1 VDLNLTSRVAIV
13 TGGSKGIGRAAALR
27 LVEEGASV
35 LICARNRDSLDETV
49 RLAKPA
55 GEAQIDSIEADL
67 TRIEDIKRVV
77 ERCVA
82 RFGGIDIL
90 VNNAGSA
97 RTGDFRELSDQ
108 AWQDDWMLKFF
119 GYVRAAREAFPHM
132 SGRRGAVVVN
142 VIGAAALRPS
152 ANYMIG
158 GAINAA
164 LNNFTK
170 SLAAEG
176 ARHGIRVAGINP
188 GPILTERLTTMFPK
202 GADPEALKK
211 MTPLGRPG
219 KPEEVADLIAFLA
232 SDRAAFIHAA
242 NITIDGGS
250 NPGLM
255 G

>member
-1 VDLNLTSRVAIV
+1 MQLNLTRRIAIV

-27 LVEEGASV
+27 LLEEGASV

-49 RLAKPA
+49 KLAKQG
-55 GEAQIDSIEADL
+55 GEARIDSVEADL
-67 TRIEDIKRVV
+67 TRIEDIERMIA
-77 ERCVA
+77 RCVD

-97 RTGDFRELSDQ
+97 RTGDFSRLSDQ
-108 AWQDDWMLKFF
+108 AWQDDWQLKFF
-119 GYVRAAREAFPHM
+119 GYVRAARLVFPHM
-132 SGRRGAVVVN
+132 RGRSGAVVVN

-176 ARHGIRVAGINP
+176 ARHGIRVTGINP
-188 GPILTERLTTMFPK
+188 GPIMTERLMKMFQG
-202 GADPEALKK
+202 GADPETLKK
-211 MTPLGRPG
+211 ITPLGRAG

-232 SDRAAFIHAA
+232 SDRASFIHGA

>member
-1 VDLNLTSRVAIV
+1 MELNLDGKVTIV
-13 TGGSKGIGRAAALR
+13 TGGSKGIGRATALQ
-27 LVEEGASV
+27 LLAEGASV
-35 LICARNRDSLDETV
+35 LVCARGQEALDDTV
-49 RLAKPA
+49 TAA
-55 GEAQIDSIEADL
+55 GPKMREHIAGVAADL
-67 TRIEDIKRVV
+67 TDSAAITRVV
-77 ERCVA
+77 ARCVE
-82 RFGGIDIL
+82 RFGRVDIL
-90 VNNAGSA
+90 INNAGSA
-97 RTGDFRELSDQ
+97 RTGPFLELSDE
-108 AWQDDWMLKFF
+108 AWLNDWTLKFF
-119 GYVRAAREAFPHM
+119 GYVRAARLVFPHM
-132 SGRRGAVVVN
+132 RGRSGAVVVN

-176 ARHGIRVAGINP
+176 ARHGIRVTGINP
-188 GPILTERLTTMFPK
+188 GPLMTERLMKMFQG
-202 GADPEALKK
+202 GADPETLKK
-211 MTPLGRPG
+211 ITPLGRAG

-232 SDRAAFIHAA
+232 SDRASFIHGA

>member
-1 VDLNLTSRVAIV
+1 MDLNLTGRIAII

-27 LVEEGASV
+27 FVEEGASV

-49 RLAKPA
+49 GLAKLG

-67 TRIEDIKRVV
+67 TRIEDIERVIA
-77 ERCVA
+77 RCVA

-97 RTGDFRELSDQ
+97 RTGDFSELSDQ

-119 GYVRAAREAFPHM
+119 GYVRAARQAFPHM
-132 SGRRGAVVVN
+132 RGRSGAVVVN

-176 ARHGIRVAGINP
+176 MRHGIRVTGINP
-188 GPILTERLTTMFPK
+188 GPIMTARLMRMFPK
-202 GADPEALKK
+202 GTDPDTLNKI
-211 MTPLGRPG
+211 TPLGRPG